1 MNSDAVH
8 DLLNFGLLHVCKID
22 GNNSMNLRAICK
34 ATPCEEQHDNIERLL
49 PPQLLAL
56 MHQTRHGASLSLK
69 KLPDG
74 YIVVADGQHVVCMIK
89 DDHICQPRDEISN
102 TDHSGGN
109 IELFSLVSKPGQ
121 ETTPF
126 IFSKDK
132 KCILEHNECTNLSN
146 LKIATSK
153 LMAAIPLTQQT
164 RSLFQSPNFANV
176 DGFNV
181 EGCEANNAKQ
191 TFMKLISKTNGRN
204 MYDTPIKL
212 SENLS
217 KILRLKTPDGMICCA
232 PLKNGIMGYRT
243 RKSDNAQTLI
253 FIANSSD
260 FFDEQPKPVA
270 NSSLQVFKMTYYDK
284 TGNGNRIFV
293 NTTGIPHDRCCPYGT
308 PPITPDMTVQEGLNI
323 IEYAMR
329 NAYLDHTNCADYPK
343 YCEDMKMIRG
353 MISQGELHPRIF
365 DE

>member
-1 MNSDAVH
+1 
-8 DLLNFGLLHVCKID
+8 
-22 GNNSMNLRAICK
+22 MNLRAICK
-34 ATPCEEQHDNIERLL
+34 ATPCEEEHENIERLL

-109 IELFSLVSKPGQ
+109 IEIFSLVSKPGQ

-191 TFMKLISKTNGRN
+191 TFMKLIFKTDGRN

-217 KILRLKTPDGMICCA
+217 KILRLKTPDGMICLA

-293 NTTGIPHDRCCPYGT
+293 NTTGTPHDRTCPYGT
-308 PPITPDMTVQEGLNI
+308 PPITPDMTVQDSLNV

-343 YCEDMKMIRG
+343 YCDDMKMIRG
-353 MISQGELHPRIF
+353 MISRGEIHPRIF

>member
-34 ATPCEEQHDNIERLL
+34 ATPCEEEHENIERLL

-191 TFMKLISKTNGRN
+191 TFMKLIFKTDGRN

-217 KILRLKTPDGMICCA
+217 KILRLKTPDGMICLA

-253 FIANSSD
+253 FIVNSSD
-260 FFDEQPKPVA
+260 FFNEQPNPVA

-293 NTTGIPHDRCCPYGT
+293 NTTGTPHDRTCPYGT
-308 PPITPDMTVQEGLNI
+308 PPITPDMTVQDSLNV

-343 YCEDMKMIRG
+343 YCDDMKMIRG
-353 MISQGELHPRIF
+353 MISRGEIHPRIF